1 MARSRRWTALGIPV
15 AMLMVFAALAVAVS
29 APRVVAQEN
38 GDGPHPAHIHAGS
51 CDELGDIVEPLNNVT
66 SIGEGEVEGAESAL
80 PVKVSETEIE
90 LPLADI
96 LAAPHA
102 VNIHESEENI
112 QNYIACGDIGG
123 RLADGRLVI
132 GLQEINGS
140 DHSGVAVLEED
151 DDDETDISVYLV
163 EEGAVAAEEPAARE
177 AEDEATP
184 TTEAEEPAADDGEAD
199 EATAEADE
207 TEVPV
212 IEAEETVQAQ
222 EEETAEAAAEQPAG
236 EEVAVDIVDFSY
248 DPAEIEIAVGD
259 TVTWTNQ
266 DGVPH
271 TVTAGDRDVLQSG
284 AIAPGDSF
292 RQRFEGVG
300 EFEYFC
306 EFYPDMLGTIVVE

>member
-15 AMLMVFAALAVAVS
+15 AMLMVLAALAVAVG
-29 APRVVAQEN
+29 APQVVAQEE
-38 GDGPHPAHIHAGS
+38 GDEAHPAHVHAGS
-51 CDELGDIVEPLNNVT
+51 CDELGDIIAPLNNLTFV
-66 SIGEGEVEGAESAL
+66 GEGDVEGAEAAL
-80 PVKVSETEIE
+80 PVEVSETEIE

-96 LAAPHA
+96 LAGPHA
-102 VNIHESEENI
+102 VNLHESQANI

-163 EEGAVAAEEPAARE
+163 EEGAVAAEEPAATG
-177 AEDEATP
+177 AEDEVTSTAEAEELAADEADADEA
-184 TTEAEEPAADDGEAD
+184 TTEAE
-199 EATAEADE
+199 E

-212 IEAEETVQAQ
+212 IEAEEEAT
-222 EEETAEAAAEQPAG
+222 TEAAAEQPAG

-248 DPAEIEIAVGD
+248 DPAEIEIAAGD